1 MCRSVEEI
9 EATRLTYDRNL
20 EALARECRAADEAG
34 RRRAADLVGEC
45 SPFFLTYQGKNDREL
60 QRRYGVLI
68 AELMQQRY
76 PRFSRRPQ
84 MPPVGPGGLI
94 RVGFASSFFFRHS
107 NWKIPDQGMGREPRR
122 AGCWC
127 RGVEAAGQGAGDL
140 GIRMCRALETCPPGP
155 AVLVGADIPALDARH
170 VAAAFRLLGSHVLVF
185 GPAADGGFWLVADRL
200 EDVDDGDAYRRL
212 KPSRGF

>member
-1 MCRSVEEI
+1 VSAKPLEFSVLRLMCQSVEEI

-76 PRFSRRPQ
+76 PRFSR
-84 MPPVGPGGLI
+84 
-94 RVGFASSFFFRHS
+94 VGFASSFFFRHS
-107 NWKIPDQGMGREPRR
+107 NWKIPIKG
-122 AGCWC
+122 W
-127 RGVEAAGQGAGDL
+127 VENLVAPVVGAAG
-140 GIRMCRALETCPPGP
+140 
-155 AVLVGADIPALDARH
+155 
-170 VAAAFRLLGSHVLVF
+170 
-185 GPAADGGFWLVADRL
+185 
-200 EDVDDGDAYRRL
+200 
-212 KPSRGF
+212 